1 MGEDCTIPKEP
12 CQISDSAD
20 LCHTV
25 YNPMMKLAGIFGILL
40 NEDERNMIESSK
52 VYQQY
57 IGSDQNK
64 LRAGVE
70 VTKIR
75 HLIQGEIP
83 DGCLF

>member
-1 MGEDCTIPKEP
+1 
-12 CQISDSAD
+12 
-20 LCHTV
+20 
-25 YNPMMKLAGIFGILL
+25 
-40 NEDERNMIESSK
+40 MIEFSRAC
-52 VYQQY
+52 QQY

-83 DGCLF
+83 DGCLFFDACFVLTIYLNKKQKKQNAKKEKQKKSKFFGKA